1 MLNVQNLAV
10 AIHTQQ
16 GVVHAIN
23 QLTLQIH
30 QGEVYGLLGESGC
43 GKSMTALSIMQL
55 LPPNARIAT
64 DSRVLLQR
72 RDLLDLAEIQMR
84 RIRGKDIAMIFQEP
98 MSALNPVLTVA
109 QQLQEVLLTHRLAHT
124 NRSEQM
130 IELLTQVG
138 LPDARQWLT
147 AYPHQLSGGM
157 KQRVIIAMAL
167 AGQPELLIADEPT
180 TALDVT
186 IQAQILA
193 LLQRLQRER
202 HMGMLFITHDLKVAR
217 QMANRV
223 GVMYA
228 GHLVEQATATDF
240 FAKPLHPYSQQLFAS
255 LPDIAKRTQALNV
268 IPGNV
273 PSLMQTFVGCR
284 FAPRCSRVMSVCHE
298 IAPPWYTPQ
307 KQHQVRCHLYA
318 DSRQQMAVPA
328 AATEQ
333 NPVAEKQ
340 STAQPILQVEQLRV
354 YFPIRKG
361 LFKRTVGYVKAVDGI
376 DLTLHRGETLALVG
390 ESGSGKTTTGRSILQ
405 LVKPTA
411 GRIWYKGQ
419 FLQQLGGQQLRC
431 LRQEMQIVMQDP
443 FSAMNPRLLVEQII
457 EEGMLA
463 HGLYRDKRQRQR
475 RLMELLDQVGL
486 PANSLQRYPHEF
498 SGGQRQR
505 IAIARA
511 LAVEPSLIICD
522 EPTSALDVSVQA
534 QILNLLTGL
543 QQTLGLSYLF
553 ITHNL
558 RVVGYLAD
566 RVAVMRAGRLVEVG
580 ATAQVLHQPQH
591 AYTQELIEAIK

>member
-1 MLNVQNLAV
+1 MIDVQNLAV
-10 AIHTQQ
+10 AIHTEQ
-16 GVVHAIN
+16 GVVHAIDR
-23 QLTLQIH
+23 LTLQIR

-55 LPPNARIAT
+55 LPPNAQIAA
-64 DSRVLLQR
+64 DSHVWLRQ

-84 RIRGKDIAMIFQEP
+84 RIRGRDIGMIFQEP

-109 QQLQEVLLTHRLAHT
+109 QQLREVLQTHHLAHADH
-124 NRSEQM
+124 SKQM
-130 IELLTQVG
+130 IDLLTQVG
-138 LPDARQWLT
+138 LPDARQWLS

-157 KQRVIIAMAL
+157 KQRVMIAMAL

-202 HMGMLFITHDLKVAR
+202 HMAMLLITHDLNVVRK
-217 QMANRV
+217 MANRV

-240 FAKPLHPYSQQLFAS
+240 FTKPLHPYSQQLFAS
-255 LPDIAKRTQALNV
+255 LPDMAKRAEVLSA

-273 PSLMQTFVGCR
+273 PSLTQTFVGCR
-284 FAPRCSRVMSVCHE
+284 FAPRCPCVMPVCHE
-298 IAPPWYTPQ
+298 KAPPWYTPH
-307 KQHQVRCHLYA
+307 KQHRVRCYLYA
-318 DSRQQMAVPA
+318 DSQQQITVPTTA
-328 AATEQ
+328 EQ
-333 NPVAEKQ
+333 NLVTEKQ
-340 STAQPILQVEQLRV
+340 SVAQPILQVEQLRV
-354 YFPIRKG
+354 YFPVRKG
-361 LFKRTVGYVKAVDGI
+361 LFKRTVGYVKAVDGV

-390 ESGSGKTTTGRSILQ
+390 ESGSGKTTMGRSILQ

-411 GRIWYKGQ
+411 GHIWYNGQ
-419 FLQQLGGQQLRC
+419 FLQQLGGQQLRR
-431 LRQEMQIVMQDP
+431 LRREIQIVMQDP
-443 FSAMNPRLLVEQII
+443 FSSMNPRLLVEQII

-463 HGLYRDKRQRQR
+463 HGLYRDKHKRRR
-475 RLMELLDQVGL
+475 RLRELLEQVGL

-534 QILNLLTGL
+534 QILNLLTQL

-566 RVAVMRAGRLVEVG
+566 RVAVMQAGRLVEVG
-580 ATAQVLHQPQH
+580 ATDQVLNQPQH
-591 AYTQELIEAIK
+591 AYTQELIAAIE